1 MPYLRRGVNIIRVQS
16 FLWFKQGKMQTGN
29 NYCIR
34 TVLRQRLFCLN
45 DVRGVWTPYTKGLTF
60 FVKCL
65 HHRCLT
71 GSSVDLWNLADV
83 LHTAQKTKFSIMDF
97 FSKCDQIRSMENF
110 IFLCNGTLYEL
121 PPSREIQTLLGFASL
136 YFKVQ
141 KSVLRIERECRRK
154 GRLLQ

>member
-1 MPYLRRGVNIIRVQS
+1 MHGSTTFPLVFKLDLQFGTLLIWALPAHRVYIYIYN
-16 FLWFKQGKMQTGN
+16 FT
-29 NYCIR
+29 Y
-34 TVLRQRLFCLN
+34 
-45 DVRGVWTPYTKGLTF
+45 
-60 FVKCL
+60 
-65 HHRCLT
+65 
-71 GSSVDLWNLADV
+71 
-83 LHTAQKTKFSIMDF
+83 TAQKTKFSIMDF

-154 GRLLQ
+154 ERLLQ